1 MKYAFAQLA
10 AEQVIAEGEREYMNL
25 LAAAYDTPEKQEFYK
40 FIRALEALEASLE
53 GSQTTIILDRDS
65 PLAEVLLGE

>member
-1 MKYAFAQLA
+1 
-10 AEQVIAEGEREYMNL
+10 MNL